1 MNATLERLK
10 NFFIK
15 FFTKVGNVFQFISHV
30 FSLFSQLFV
39 TAFLIYAV
47 LTKPADRIV
56 NGILLALAVGY
67 FIFGVYIALDGYS
80 QKDRKIKQHVARS
93 YKIVK
98 RLFKVYT
105 LGVAVYGIYQHMNAS
120 PDMQTIASLIFTAL
134 MVISFAVQVTL
145 EIHVFI
151 IRLLLKKLIKNRKEK
166 RAQAKALKDSQNA
179 PQPQME
185 TATDTETTPEPNV
198 EETETVEIIP
208 TANETVAVA
217 HETQTE
223 EA

>member
-185 TATDTETTPEPNV
+185 TDMETTSEPNV
-198 EETETVEIIP
+198 EETETVEIVP